1 MRKETK
7 GNSIDYSGLERS
19 KSQQL
24 VLFCPLQGAIDVIS
38 KKWALLI
45 INEIGNHK
53 RIRFSELRSE
63 LKEITTKSLSTTL
76 EGLKS
81 NDLIIRETFNEI
93 PPRVEYSLTR
103 DYLEKILSSCR
114 RPGRSSKAPP
124 SGRARCGA
132 ARPCRS
138 TPSRPRGARQEDS
151 IFSK

>member
-1 MRKETK
+1 MGKETK
-7 GNSIDYSGLERS
+7 GTSIDYSGLERS
-19 KSQQL
+19 KRQQL

-63 LKEITTKSLSTTL
+63 LKEITAKSLSNTL
-76 EGLKS
+76 DGLKS

-103 DYLEKILSSCR
+103 DGQGLHRAIIPLLQWAASRKGAVITECSCKAKPKILHI
-114 RPGRSSKAPP
+114 KKQKK
-124 SGRARCGA
+124 
-132 ARPCRS
+132 
-138 TPSRPRGARQEDS
+138 SR
-151 IFSK
+151 